1 MNEKR
6 TRILVVGGGPV
17 GLALAIEL
25 GWRGIECVLVERRDG
40 SIPLP
45 KMNGVNARTMEFCR
59 RWGISDRVRSAG
71 WPQDFP
77 RRIHYETAVGGHRL
91 AVIDFGSDLQRKP
104 SETTPEHFQRCPQT
118 WFDPLLRE
126 LATSMR
132 TNTLL
137 YRTRLESF
145 EDQGDRVV
153 SDVTDLV
160 TGAKS
165 RITSDYVVACDGAKS
180 GVRDTLG
187 IDMAGSAL
195 LSYEINVYFECESV
209 FPPGSGERAVMT
221 WLIGPQGMW
230 GALSAID
237 GRKLWRLWLSNM
249 REDTDLATFDAAGYV
264 RAAIGADRPFKL
276 VGTLPWSRQQRVA
289 NQFRK
294 GRVFLCGD
302 ALHNLTPTGGFG
314 MNTGIQDAVDLAWKL
329 EGVLAGWADARLLDS
344 YEIERRPVA
353 VRNVNEATFTFA
365 KFLDLPRLPALLE
378 DSPAGEAARRAIGRH
393 IEENEFIREF
403 QNEGIVLGYRYDPSP
418 IVVPDGTPAPE
429 DCVRKYVPTAR
440 PGSRAPHAWLADGRS
455 TLDLFGRGFVL
466 LRLGDEAPPAQPIS
480 DAAAARRVPLR
491 VMSLKE
497 PEILRRYERR
507 LVLVRPDGHVA
518 WRADAPP
525 ADPLTLIDTVR
536 GALQTPEPG

>member
-1 MNEKR
+1 
-6 TRILVVGGGPV
+6 
-17 GLALAIEL
+17 
-25 GWRGIECVLVERRDG
+25 
-40 SIPLP
+40 
-45 KMNGVNARTMEFCR
+45 
-59 RWGISDRVRSAG
+59 
-71 WPQDFP
+71 
-77 RRIHYETAVGGHRL
+77 
-91 AVIDFGSDLQRKP
+91 
-104 SETTPEHFQRCPQT
+104 
-118 WFDPLLRE
+118 
-126 LATSMR
+126 
-132 TNTLL
+132 
-137 YRTRLESF
+137 
-145 EDQGDRVV
+145 
-153 SDVTDLV
+153 
-160 TGAKS
+160 
-165 RITSDYVVACDGAKS
+165 
-180 GVRDTLG
+180 
-187 IDMAGSAL
+187 
-195 LSYEINVYFECESV
+195 
-209 FPPGSGERAVMT
+209 
-221 WLIGPQGMW
+221 
-230 GALSAID
+230 
-237 GRKLWRLWLSNM
+237 
-249 REDTDLATFDAAGYV
+249 
-264 RAAIGADRPFKL
+264 
-276 VGTLPWSRQQRVA
+276 
-289 NQFRK
+289 
-294 GRVFLCGD
+294 
-302 ALHNLTPTGGFG
+302 

-525 ADPLTLIDTVR
+525 ADLLTLIDTVR